1 MSNLIIETD
10 IGHDPD
16 DLFAICYLAAAGV
29 NIRAICVT
37 PGDTDQ
43 IAIARLLC
51 DEIGL
56 DIPIGAAQ
64 LGRTKWSS
72 GSIHHALLNRYG
84 RRLAAEADM
93 TGIEAITSV
102 TRRDGGELFVIGPV
116 TSVGAYLAAHSA
128 ERCPFT
134 RATMQGGFV
143 PYSTYRPTHTLAKFE
158 GKAWVPTFNLNGDR
172 KAAQV
177 FLNAPMPRQMVGKNV
192 CHTVQF
198 DRERFARFGKPI
210 NRASELFHEAASLYL
225 ETHDSK
231 AFHDPTAAVCHL
243 HPEVGLWM
251 DGKTTKREGG
261 WTTVPGEDK
270 VLVDLDHEAMWSHL
284 ESWT

>member
-1 MSNLIIETD
+1 MSLIIETD

-29 NIRAICVT
+29 DIRAICIT
-37 PGDTDQ
+37 PGDPDQ

-64 LGRTKWSS
+64 LGRTKLSS

-84 RRLAAEADM
+84 RRLEEMPDDL
-93 TGIEAITSV
+93 GTSV
-102 TRRDGGELFVIGPV
+102 LARRVNEYSEAFVIGPT
-116 TSVGAYLAAHSA
+116 TSLGTYLTDHHPL
-128 ERCPFT
+128 R

-143 PYSTYRPTHTLAKFE
+143 PYSVYRPTHTLAKFE
-158 GKAWVPTFNLNGDR
+158 DRAYMPTFNLNGDV
-172 KAAQV
+172 KAAHT
-177 FLNAPMPRQMVGKNV
+177 FLAAPMPRQMVGKNV
-192 CHTVQF
+192 CHTVRF

-210 NRASELFHEAASLYL
+210 NRASELFCEAASLYI

-251 DGKTTKREGG
+251 DGKTVRFKDG

-270 VLVDLDHEAMWSHL
+270 VLVDLDHEPMWHHL
-284 ESWT
+284 QTWT